1 MFEDYVTKN
10 GGRLVWIGDSGVEKG
25 ADELANLVDV
35 NTQKKLADNPKHPSL
50 QTHEY
55 HSVFGP
61 SGEKIFEA
69 YAENN
74 TPGAYRI
81 LFYYGRVSGEIDI
94 LMITPHPWEKE
105 IMKFDKEAQELLR
118 SIDRKEASCLRETDN
133 KPR

>member
-1 MFEDYVTKN
+1 MNFTLNYSNVAKENLKELKKEAHLSKRYKAVTKALIN
-10 GGRLVWIGDSGVEKG
+10 
-25 ADELANLVDV
+25 
-35 NTQKKLADNPKHPSL
+35 LADNPKHPSL

-94 LMITPHPWEKE
+94 LMITPHP
-105 IMKFDKEAQELLR
+105 
-118 SIDRKEASCLRETDN
+118 
-133 KPR
+133 